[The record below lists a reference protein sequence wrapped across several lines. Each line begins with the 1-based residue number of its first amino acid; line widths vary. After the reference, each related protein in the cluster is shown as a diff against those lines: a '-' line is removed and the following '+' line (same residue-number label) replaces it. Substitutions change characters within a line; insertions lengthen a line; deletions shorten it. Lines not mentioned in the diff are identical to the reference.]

1 MKIKGTLKIH
11 PFSCKVHFIVTDEVR
26 EEMNKL
32 YKKHKGGEKFEADVE
47 GCVFSPMLHDVYILI
62 DIKYLTHNTIG
73 HEIFHAV
80 NTIQRDREITDEE
93 SGAWLIGYVSEFVY
107 KFLKKKKIEVTDG

>member
-1 MKIKGTLKIH
+1 MGHDQSKLTVHNLESRKG
-11 PFSCKVHFIVTDEVR
+11 
-26 EEMNKL
+26 
-32 YKKHKGGEKFEADVE
+32 
-47 GCVFSPMLHDVYILI
+47 
-62 DIKYLTHNTIG
+62 IG